1 MGTPAAALLGFFHR
15 GITAEEALQTFWIFF
30 AQLNSQNV

>member
-1 MGTPAAALLGFFHR
+1 LLGFFHR
-15 GITAEEALQTFWIFF
+15 EIKAEEALQTFWNFF